1 MNFGSIDH
9 LSLNDSFW
17 TIFWQIRGRY
27 LELVTK
33 GATQTG
39 TSTYEVPLA
48 LKIEI
53 EKPDE

>member
-1 MNFGSIDH
+1 MYALTDTN
-9 LSLNDSFW
+9 LNDSFW
-17 TIFWQIRGRY
+17 QNFWQIRGKY

-33 GATQTG
+33 GSTQIG
-39 TSTYEVPLA
+39 TPMYEVPLS